1 MELWLHQVPAHL
13 QDTLGSAFQRR
24 GVLQDV
30 FKAEQMLL
38 DYAESLARE
47 IAAGRDEPLSLI
59 LLQWPPS
66 RTCTFPRVLP
76 FCKSLQTQ
84 ACSVPTCTGI
94 EGLYSA
100 LYNCQSVLLCC
111 YASYASEQHFG
122 RLRRSGK
129 CQMNAEL
136 SAQHDFNLH

>member
-47 IAAGRDEPLSLI
+47 IAAGRDEQLSLI

-66 RTCTFPRVLP
+66 RTCTFPQVLP
-76 FCKSLQTQ
+76 FCKSLQTRALPSMLSPNLHRHRGPLFSAVQ
-84 ACSVPTCTGI
+84 LSVC
-94 EGLYSA
+94 A
-100 LYNCQSVLLCC
+100 AVLLCLLC
-111 YASYASEQHFG
+111 FG
-122 RLRRSGK
+122 TAFWKAPPVWQVPNECG
-129 CQMNAEL
+129 
-136 SAQHDFNLH
+136 AQCPA